1 MSKIITTIFLMI
13 TLLATF
19 ASCTSGGN
27 VDEPNGDI
35 SAMDSSKNMTSS
47 MVSSA
52 NPNNAISSNGGII
65 SGTES
70 VISKV
75 ESGINSIT

>member
-1 MSKIITTIFLMI
+1 MSKIISTIVLMI
-13 TLLATF
+13 TLLAMF
-19 ASCTSGGN
+19 ASCSSGGN

-35 SAMDSSKNMTSS
+35 SAMDSSNNMTSS
-47 MVSSA
+47 AVSSNISS
-52 NPNNAISSNGGII
+52 NPASSNGGII

-75 ESGINSIT
+75 ESGINSMT

>member
-1 MSKIITTIFLMI
+1 MSKIISTIVLMI
-13 TLLATF
+13 TLLAMF
-19 ASCTSGGN
+19 ASCSSGGN

-35 SAMDSSKNMTSS
+35 SAMDSSNNMTSS
-47 MVSSA
+47 AVSSNISSTPA
-52 NPNNAISSNGGII
+52 SSNGGII

-75 ESGINSIT
+75 ESGINSMT

>member
-13 TLLATF
+13 TLLAMF
-19 ASCTSGGN
+19 ASCSSGGN

-35 SAMDSSKNMTSS
+35 SAMDSSNNITSS
-47 MVSSA
+47 SVSS
-52 NPNNAISSNGGII
+52 NNSNNAISSNGGII

-75 ESGINSIT
+75 ESGINSMT